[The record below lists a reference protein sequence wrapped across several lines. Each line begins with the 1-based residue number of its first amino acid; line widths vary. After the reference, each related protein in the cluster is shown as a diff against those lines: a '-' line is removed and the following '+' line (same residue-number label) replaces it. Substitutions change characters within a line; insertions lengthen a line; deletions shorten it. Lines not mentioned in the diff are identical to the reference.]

1 MALLRSVRRDG
12 DRLDRR
18 GGAWYYLDPDTGAM
32 ATGWL
37 KDGDTWYLCHPSGAM
52 ATGRVVI
59 GGTAYTFDGS
69 GRWVA

>member
-12 DRLDRR
+12 YRLGEP
-18 GGAWYYLDPDTGAM
+18 GGTWYYLTESGQM
-32 ATGWL
+32 AIGWV
-37 KDGDTWYLCHPSGAM
+37 KDGGSWYFCHPSGAK

>member
-1 MALLRSVRRDG
+1 MYL
-12 DRLDRR
+12 
-18 GGAWYYLDPDTGAM
+18 YYLTESGQM
-32 ATGWL
+32 AIGWV
-37 KDGDTWYLCHPSGAM
+37 KDGGSWYFCHPSGAM